1 MVMSIKTSL
10 TSLASAVRAKTGT
23 SAQMTIDEMAQK
35 VGGIFS
41 AFYSY
46 TNGSGGTYFTFNQ
59 VPFECNLVSVMLRW
73 GIGNLSK
80 DDVYSVFY
88 NGKTSDSR
96 YRKKAADGNNTPYN
110 VSNSVVVK
118 NIKDEKGTYTVKIYC
133 DGCIFNS
140 AQQYIVF
147 LAKKE

>member
-1 MVMSIKTSL
+1 MISIKTSL
-10 TSLASAVRAKTGT
+10 TALASAVRAKTGT
-23 SAQMTIDEMAQK
+23 SAQMTIDEMTQK

-46 TNGSGGTYFTFNQ
+46 TNGSGDAYFTFNQ

-73 GIGNLSK
+73 GMGNLSK
-80 DDVYSVFY
+80 NDVYSVFY
-88 NGKTSDSR
+88 NEKTADSR
-96 YRKKAADGNNTPYN
+96 YRKKADDGNNTPFN
-110 VSNSVVVK
+110 VSNSVVVT
-118 NIKDEKGTYTVKIYC
+118 NTKDEKGTYTVKIYC

-140 AQQYIVF
+140 SQPYVVF